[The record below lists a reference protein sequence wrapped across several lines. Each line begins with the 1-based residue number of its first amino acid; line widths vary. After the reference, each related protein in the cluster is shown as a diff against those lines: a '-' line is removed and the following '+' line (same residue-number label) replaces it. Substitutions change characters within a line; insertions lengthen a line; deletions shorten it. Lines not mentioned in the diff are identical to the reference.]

1 MGESLSHFIRKP
13 VRTAV
18 SKRKTKTEFIRRGIT
33 AIKST
38 QRDSSGIP
46 AERVIAKLEA
56 TLKAARELKTQPG
69 GS

>member
-1 MGESLSHFIRKP
+1 MGESLSQFIRKP
-13 VRTAV
+13 VRTTATR
-18 SKRKTKTEFIRRGIT
+18 RKTQAEFIRRGIA

-38 QRDSSGIP
+38 QRDNSGIP

-56 TLKAARELKTQPG
+56 TLAAARQVKTQPG

>member
-1 MGESLSHFIRKP
+1 MSQLIRKP
-13 VRTAV
+13 VRATV
-18 SKRKTKTEFIRRGIT
+18 SKRKTKTEFIRGGIA

-38 QRDSSGIP
+38 QRDGSGVP

-56 TLKAARELKTQPG
+56 TLAAARQVNKQLG